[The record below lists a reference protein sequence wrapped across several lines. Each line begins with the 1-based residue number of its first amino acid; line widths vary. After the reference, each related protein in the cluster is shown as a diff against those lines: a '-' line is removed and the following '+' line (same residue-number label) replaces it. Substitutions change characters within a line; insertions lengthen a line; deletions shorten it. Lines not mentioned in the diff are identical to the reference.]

1 MLRGERRRVGGHRQ
15 RLLSLPSGAR
25 QVPIGSAG
33 ENLRYKP
40 ARPATADLGLK
51 PTVPSADFAGVSV
64 DNRLLEHWQR
74 AQVARRSARAALPA
88 RWRND
93 PRPEMHQVVDVYVE
107 LLAAERQRN
116 VVALAL
122 EDR

>member
-1 MLRGERRRVGGHRQ
+1 MRVG
-15 RLLSLPSGAR
+15 RLAL
-25 QVPIGSAG
+25 
-33 ENLRYKP
+33 KP
-40 ARPATADLGLK
+40 AAPG
-51 PTVPSADFAGVSV
+51 ADFAGVSV
-64 DNRLLEHWQR
+64 DSRLLDHWQR
-74 AQVARRSARAALPA
+74 EQVARRSARAALPA

-116 VVALAL
+116 VVPLAL